1 MRTTLL
7 ATAVTLLITGP
18 AFADPLVENNTTNN
32 TPIAGAA
39 SNATAGAIAGAG
51 AISGSAVHSDPSA
64 SSGGNQ
70 FTSRSGS
77 TTAIAVAPP
86 SFGGNL
92 SNAAGQEGFILSNS
106 VGFPIFGGGYANSE
120 LVPTVDGMAKL
131 VEYTFR
137 MKVEADPARADLQRA
152 ALCTYYGD
160 FAKAA
165 KTVCD

>member
-1 MRTTLL
+1 MKTLL
-7 ATAVTLLITGP
+7 ATAAALLIAGP
-18 AFADPLVENNTTNN
+18 AFAGPLVETTNN

-39 SNATAGAIAGAG
+39 SNANAGAIAGA
-51 AISGSAVHSDPSA
+51 AVQSDPSA

-70 FTSRSGS
+70 FTSRNGS

-92 SNAAGQEGFILSNS
+92 SNVAGQEGYILSNS
-106 VGFPIFGGGYANSE
+106 VGFPVIGGGYATSE
-120 LVPTVDGMAKL
+120 VIPTVDGMAKL
-131 VEYTFR
+131 VEFTFR

>member
-1 MRTTLL
+1 MRTTLF
-7 ATAVTLLITGP
+7 ATAAALLIAGP
-18 AFADPLVENNTTNN
+18 AFAGPLVENHTTNN

-39 SNATAGAIAGAG
+39 SNATAGAISGA
-51 AISGSAVHSDPSA
+51 AVQSDPSA

-120 LVPTVDGMAKL
+120 LVPTVNGMTKL

-165 KTVCD
+165 KTVCE